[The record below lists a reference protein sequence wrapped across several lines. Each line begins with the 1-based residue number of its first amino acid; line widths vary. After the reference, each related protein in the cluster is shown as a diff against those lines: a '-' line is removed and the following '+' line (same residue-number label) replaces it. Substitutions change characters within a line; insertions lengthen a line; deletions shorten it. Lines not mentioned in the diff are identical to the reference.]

1 MFLMKDIIF
10 FVKFGLKKLT
20 IYTIILLSNLV
31 PPPPSLVFINLMN
44 GDYICL
50 TNCFITRRPNPL
62 VQEI

>member
-31 PPPPSLVFINLMN
+31 PPPPS
-44 GDYICL
+44 
-50 TNCFITRRPNPL
+50 CFYQSYEWRLYMLNKLFYHEET
-62 VQEI
+62 